1 MKDRISTRSRA
12 APHLALIAVQL
23 MFGSWP
29 IFGKIALRGLPST
42 GLVAFRVVG
51 ASFVFIILQS
61 IFGQL
66 QIPARRD
73 LLWLALYSLLG
84 VVLNQFLF
92 VKGLS
97 LTTVINATLLG
108 TTIPVFTLLVSILF
122 GYDRLSLRKAAGILL
137 AACGVIYLVDPLHAD
152 FSGQTALGNLLIV
165 ANSLS
170 YGAYIALS
178 KDLLKRYGAL
188 TFITWIFIFGSLAT
202 IPIGAVTL
210 SAAPLQSAGLV
221 VWLAVLHY
229 SGPDRRRLLR
239 ERVGA
244 GARLAEH
251 SCGLHLPATV
261 NRLCARASDSW
272 RALELTDMDRFR
284 SNLCR
289 SCRRHQAPAQP
300 RHRNCSRTPGSP
312 QPLKFSSSQANNLVY
327 GDQS

>member
-1 MKDRISTRSRA
+1 MKARVSTRSQA
-12 APHLALIAVQL
+12 APHLALVAVQL

-42 GLVAFRVVG
+42 GLVAFRVGG
-51 ASFVFIILQS
+51 AALIFILLQRT
-61 IFGQL
+61 IGQFR
-66 QIPARRD
+66 IPARKD
-73 LLWLALYSLLG
+73 LLRLALYSLLG

-178 KDLLKRYGAL
+178 KDVLKRYGAL
-188 TFITWIFIFGSLAT
+188 TFITWVFIFGSLAT
-202 IPIGAVTL
+202 IPVGAVTL
-210 SAAPLQSAGLV
+210 AAVPLQSVGLI
-221 VWLAVLHY
+221 VWLAVLY
-229 SGPDRRRLLR
+229 IILVPT
-239 ERVGA
+239 VGA
-244 GARLAEH
+244 YYANAWALARVLPSTVAVYIYLQPLIAFALAPLILGESWNSRTWIASALIFAGVAIVIKRPRSRAIEEVAEH
-251 SCGLHLPATV
+251 PE
-261 NRLCARASDSW
+261 
-272 RALELTDMDRFR
+272 AL
-284 SNLCR
+284 S
-289 SCRRHQAPAQP
+289 H
-300 RHRNCSRTPGSP
+300 
-312 QPLKFSSSQANNLVY
+312 
-327 GDQS
+327 